1 MLSSAFKLSALVT
14 LIGLGTVACTTTP
27 TETNTMVK
35 DVDVHAVSTAGV
47 GQKIGT
53 ILLSLYSMFG
63 LGEYSVWYFQ
73 PSCFVLGALWYG
85 CTAIVFYILKPTLAV
100 QDNLARC
107 FNQVADLLNAKARL
121 FDPDNRDNV
130 EALLYDLSLQTVL
143 WYKVLTTPKAH
154 Y

>member
-1 MLSSAFKLSALVT
+1 VVLSTQLF
-14 LIGLGTVACTTTP
+14 C
-27 TETNTMVK
+27 
-35 DVDVHAVSTAGV
+35 
-47 GQKIGT
+47 
-53 ILLSLYSMFG
+53 
-63 LGEYSVWYFQ
+63 
-73 PSCFVLGALWYG
+73 LGALWYG

-130 EALLYDLSLQTVL
+130 QKRCSTIYPYKTVL

>member
-53 ILLSLYSMFG
+53 IRFIDSPVG
-63 LGEYSVWYFQ
+63 LAIQTNLTQLPPGPHGFHIHEKG
-73 PSCFVLGALWYG
+73 SCDVAEKEGKPVAALAAG
-85 CTAIVFYILKPTLAV
+85 GHFNPEKAPNHGTPLNGHMGDLPILNVDSAG
-100 QDNLARC
+100 
-107 FNQVADLLNAKARL
+107 NAKV
-121 FDPDNRDNV
+121 N
-130 EALLYDLSLQTVL
+130 
-143 WYKVLTTPKAH
+143 
-154 Y
+154 

>member
-53 ILLSLYSMFG
+53 IRFIDSPVG
-63 LGEYSVWYFQ
+63 LAIQTNLTQLPPGPHGFHIHEKG
-73 PSCFVLGALWYG
+73 SCDVAEKEGKPVAALAAG
-85 CTAIVFYILKPTLAV
+85 
-100 QDNLARC
+100 
-107 FNQVADLLNAKARL
+107 
-121 FDPDNRDNV
+121 
-130 EALLYDLSLQTVL
+130 
-143 WYKVLTTPKAH
+143 
-154 Y
+154 